1 VSRVLEKF
9 EFVDGLGRDGNA
21 LTGGVFASHYSKNT
35 LVLLAFSGTSAFP
48 MAYIHKPKMISDAD
62 WQKVKDELKV
72 RLQRMSPIEFGA
84 FTYEE
89 GES

>member
-1 VSRVLEKF
+1 MNRVLEKF
-9 EFVDGLGRDGNA
+9 EFVDGLGRERIPEH
-21 LTGGVFASHYSKNT
+21 GGTFASHYSKNT
-35 LVLLAFSGTSAFP
+35 LVLLAFSGASAFP

-62 WQKVKDELKV
+62 WQKVKDELKM

-84 FTYEE
+84 FTHEE